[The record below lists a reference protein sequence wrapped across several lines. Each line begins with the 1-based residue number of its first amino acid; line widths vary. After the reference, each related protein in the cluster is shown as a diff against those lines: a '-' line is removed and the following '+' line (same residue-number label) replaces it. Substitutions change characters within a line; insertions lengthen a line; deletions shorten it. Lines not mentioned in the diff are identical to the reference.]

1 MRKFETLDFFLKIKI
16 FFQWSYDR
24 FSSRR
29 GKERKKIKN
38 GSRWASFVSVLIDT
52 WTTSLSMHHRVMH
65 MHFSLLQQ
73 LHDHFPLVAAAR
85 SIYGELLFLL
95 IVSTVD
101 FSFHFLFSTFRY
113 VIFIPCTNNNIR
125 EWDEDKR
132 EFEFRIDLFYFP
144 LWNSLNGMKLSL
156 LNNYDQENNNFS
168 RWYISI
174 FFSFS
179 IRNLVFVFSLPFL
192 FFFQNIFR
200 ETKLL
205 EIVWN
210 CAWREFVTQ
219 FVNVNQYIWWKY
231 RCYGSCSLFEIV
243 NPPVENDRTCT
254 GNARRSA

>member
-1 MRKFETLDFFLKIKI
+1 MSQFRVCFDRHLNDLALNASPRDAHALQSPPAIAWSFPIGRRGALDLWWTII
-16 FFQWSYDR
+16 PVDR
-24 FSSRR
+24 FH
-29 GKERKKIKN
+29 
-38 GSRWASFVSVLIDT
+38 RWFLLLFFI
-52 WTTSLSMHHRVMH
+52 
-65 MHFSLLQQ
+65 FS
-73 LHDHFPLVAAAR
+73 FPLY
-85 SIYGELLFLL
+85 IY
-95 IVSTVD
+95 
-101 FSFHFLFSTFRY
+101 
-113 VIFIPCTNNNIR
+113 PCTNNNIR
-125 EWDEDKR
+125 DEDKR

-144 LWNSLNGMKLSL
+144 FWNSLNEMKLSL

-179 IRNLVFVFSLPFL
+179 VGNLVFVFSLPFL

-231 RCYGSCSLFEIV
+231 RYYGSCSLFEIV

>member
-1 MRKFETLDFFLKIKI
+1 MIGFL
-16 FFQWSYDR
+16 
-24 FSSRR
+24 R
-29 GKERKKIKN
+29 GGERKERKLKT
-38 GSRWASFVSVLIDT
+38 AHVEPVSCLFWST

-113 VIFIPCTNNNIR
+113 VIFISCTNNNIR

-132 EFEFRIDLFYFP
+132 EFEFRIDLFYFS
-144 LWNSLNGMKLSL
+144 LWNSLNEMKLSL

-179 IRNLVFVFSLPFL
+179 VGNLVFVFSLPFL
-192 FFFQNIFR
+192 FFSKYFSRNEIARNRLKLRVTRIRDAIRERKSIHLVKISLLRLVFTFR
-200 ETKLL
+200 
-205 EIVWN
+205 N
-210 CAWREFVTQ
+210 R
-219 FVNVNQYIWWKY
+219 
-231 RCYGSCSLFEIV
+231 
-243 NPPVENDRTCT
+243 
-254 GNARRSA
+254 